1 MQAKGAET
9 EWINHILKPLA
20 KYSCGHLNTT
30 YQRHKSDRH
39 SRCHAKWGSDATPVA
54 TCYSG
59 HEESRSD
66 QVPCSHVLW
75 KAYRARFTGQPCA
88 KRVVASYLAVVRPKA
103 PRSSLCNTTLR
114 HGLFLRLSGGV
125 RVLRQVS
132 QTTIFR
138 SRLGRGGKPSLAVSI
153 LLQTG
158 IGEDVMTK
166 AEIRIT

>member
-9 EWINHILKPLA
+9 EWMNHILKPLA

-39 SRCHAKWGSDATPVA
+39 PRCHAKWGSDATPVA

-75 KAYRARFTGQPCA
+75 KGYRARFTGQPCA
-88 KRVVASYLAVVRPKA
+88 KRVAASYLAVVRPKA
-103 PRSSLCNTTLR
+103 PRFSPCNTTLR
-114 HGLFLRLSGGV
+114 EGLFLRLSSGV
-125 RVLRQVS
+125 RVLRQALVS

-138 SRLGRGGKPSLAVSI
+138 SRPSLAVFI

-166 AEIRIT
+166 AEIRIM